1 MPSIGHAAHW
11 QGIEER
17 VVISWFA
24 CLCIRS
30 KLRSSSLTVI
40 FNTKLRV
47 FSLLSLVPLCL
58 FTVQGVRGG
67 WCTPVN
73 KQRSCSS
80 MSWVRYT
87 SMKFREIRDTSAKYV
102 PLFLLLFD
110 HTNAAVCSLNLC
122 NKISIT
128 AVYSSA
134 KVYNGGHLPI
144 QFRIEWLIH
153 WSKVS
158 WFDLTLY
165 LTLNF
170 SRSVGTFLTEHCHF

>member
-1 MPSIGHAAHW
+1 MLSIGHAAHW

-102 PLFLLLFD
+102 PLFCSCLTIQMRRFVVWTCATKLALRQCILLPRCNIQWRPSPNTISYWMID
-110 HTNAAVCSLNLC
+110 SL
-122 NKISIT
+122 K
-128 AVYSSA
+128 
-134 KVYNGGHLPI
+134 
-144 QFRIEWLIH
+144 
-153 WSKVS
+153 
-158 WFDLTLY
+158 
-165 LTLNF
+165 
-170 SRSVGTFLTEHCHF
+170 